1 MNSLEVKNIFEI
13 TNTLIYFNEYLVQHC
28 KKSSFKWNRQ
38 EWKIYKNKIQDKKTG
53 KKNSAELTC
62 GTILNCSNPFV
73 IKDPEELMG
82 EHKW

>member
-13 TNTLIYFNEYLVQHC
+13 TNTLIYFNEQLVQHC
-28 KKSSFKWNRQ
+28 KKRSFKWNRQ
-38 EWKIYKNKIQDKKTG
+38 EWKIYKIKYKTKKLE
-53 KKNSAELTC
+53 KNSAELTC

>member
-38 EWKIYKNKIQDKKTG
+38 EWKIYKIKYKTKKLE
-53 KKNSAELTC
+53 KKQCRIDLWDN
-62 GTILNCSNPFV
+62 
-73 IKDPEELMG
+73 IKLF
-82 EHKW
+82 